1 MTGAN
6 DLKALAASLP
16 ADLRERV
23 LAELDAAPRV
33 PAQRVQAAA
42 LVFNNLNGDL
52 HLVPVIAF
60 DFYPKEKP

>member
-1 MTGAN
+1 MTN
-6 DLKALAASLP
+6 LRELAASLSG
-16 ADLRERV
+16 DLRERV

-33 PAQRVQAAA
+33 PAQRVHAAA

-52 HLVPVIAF
+52 HLVPVLAF